1 MGFPRLPG
9 RPRPLEQVR
18 RARPRARQP
27 LERVLVR
34 QRLCAWSARTR
45 AAQARRI
52 GTPAPRAGRRAR
64 QPVRRL
70 PAPLAALALLA
81 GPALRAHMAPSA
93 AGRADTPLAL
103 AADRA
108 GLAGTAAS
116 GPDRAPAPAGRPPAA
131 DTPVVPGR
139 SVVPGTPAAP
149 GMPQAPGTPAAGT
162 AQAARARG
170 PAAAPGRRRQRRP
183 RR

>member
-9 RPRPLEQVR
+9 RPRPLEQAR

-64 QPVRRL
+64 HPVRRL

-81 GPALRAHMAPSA
+81 VPALRAHMAPSA
-93 AGRADTPLAL
+93 AGKADTPLAH

-139 SVVPGTPAAP
+139 SLAPDTPAADTAQAP

-162 AQAARARG
+162 AQAARAR
-170 PAAAPGRRRQRRP
+170 
-183 RR
+183 